1 MAATGMVALFW
12 MTSKLKRRQF
22 EDSSTQ
28 TERLKTDAFTQ
39 VEVNQLCEKSTQ
51 AQEIKCDASTQ
62 VEQCHFQAK
71 STQTVAEIMFDKD
84 VQTFLERSEN
94 KETQASPCLC
104 LEKEVQT
111 VIIPRSSKVPAHF
124 KKQINKSKIPLTS
137 NFLKYLD
144 RKFGVQ
150 GRNTELAPKVDE
162 EHGKEHDS
170 CKLPSHDELEIQ
182 ASMLGKDIADQNS
195 SKLSAHFKKQ
205 IKKPTI
211 PLTSNFLKYFDR
223 KFDVQGRN
231 TELAPKIDDE
241 HSKEH
246 DLCTLPSHD
255 ELKIQAPM
263 LGKDIADQNSSKM
276 SVFESGNSDTD
287 DIHFLGEGKV
297 NTANDPVPYK
307 HEYARGYIKLRE
319 PIEKQNEPSFLK
331 KKFQKLKKLLKI

>member
-195 SKLSAHFKKQ
+195 SK
-205 IKKPTI
+205 
-211 PLTSNFLKYFDR
+211 
-223 KFDVQGRN
+223 
-231 TELAPKIDDE
+231 
-241 HSKEH
+241 
-246 DLCTLPSHD
+246 
-255 ELKIQAPM
+255 
-263 LGKDIADQNSSKM
+263 M